1 MGRFDFWELD
11 MNGFS
16 VFFLRNFHIQR
27 WCWYLFDCFFVSFLS
42 LDFDFIHS
50 SRDIGH
56 IFFVAQDSAHGLVFK
71 IRLPSRSLWRETCF
85 TLKLLDHWWVGL
97 GFSSKLIMTWKM
109 ALSCSEDQ
117 DSSIPAFFT
126 SILKTLFVDVCC
138 VFLSAMVS
146 LFRFHLPFQ
155 RCNFQMSE
163 TPPGPLDAWKTGGIF
178 ESSGGDGND
187 APGAF

>member
-1 MGRFDFWELD
+1 MFFFWEISTYRDGVDICLIVFLLVSCRLILISFIVR
-11 MNGFS
+11 GTLAI
-16 VFFLRNFHIQR
+16 FFLLHKIQ
-27 WCWYLFDCFFVSFLS
+27 LM
-42 LDFDFIHS
+42 
-50 SRDIGH
+50 
-56 IFFVAQDSAHGLVFK
+56 VFK